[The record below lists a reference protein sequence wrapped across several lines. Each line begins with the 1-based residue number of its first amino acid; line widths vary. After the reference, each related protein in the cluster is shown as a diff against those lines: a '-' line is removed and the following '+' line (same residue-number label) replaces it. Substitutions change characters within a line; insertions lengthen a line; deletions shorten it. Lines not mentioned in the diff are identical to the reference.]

1 MQKAVEALSKRD
13 IQALMD
19 KMRVLNWM
27 AAIALALTVVIFVK
41 VFFY

>member
-1 MQKAVEALSKRD
+1 MQKAAEALSKRD

-27 AAIALALTVVIFVK
+27 AAIALALTVATFVK

>member
-1 MQKAVEALSKRD
+1 MKQRDGD

-27 AAIALALTVVIFVK
+27 AATALALTVVTFVK

>member
-1 MQKAVEALSKRD
+1 MQKAAEALSKRD
-13 IQALMD
+13 IQALRD
-19 KMRVLNWM
+19 KLRVLNWM